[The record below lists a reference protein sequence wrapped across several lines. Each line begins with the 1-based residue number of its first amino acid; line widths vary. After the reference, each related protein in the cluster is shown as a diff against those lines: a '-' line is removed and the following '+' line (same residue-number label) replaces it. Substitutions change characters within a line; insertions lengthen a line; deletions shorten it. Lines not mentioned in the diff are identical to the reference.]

1 MSEKNFLKKIGRK
14 KMRRVVNS
22 NMSSG
27 ELSQIRGGLGLT
39 QSKMAEKLGMS
50 LRMYRYYE
58 VENAPIPVVV
68 EIASKNLDGSGT
80 LTSYDM
86 DRMKKLREEIDNTLS
101 VGSVDVAHIEK
112 ILLQSSK
119 ELQNVLSK
127 S

>member
-80 LTSYDM
+80 LTSFDM

>member
-1 MSEKNFLKKIGRK
+1 MSEKNFLKKIGRT

-39 QSKMAEKLGMS
+39 QDKMAKRLGMS

-58 VENAPIPVVV
+58 VENAPIPVVL
-68 EIASKNLDGSGT
+68 EIAAKNLDGSGT

-86 DRMKKLREEIDNTLS
+86 DRMKKLREEIDTTLS

-112 ILLQSSK
+112 ILKQSSK
-119 ELQNVLSK
+119 ELENVLSK

>member
-22 NMSSG
+22 NMSSR

-39 QSKMAEKLGMS
+39 QDKMAKRLGMS

-58 VENAPIPVVV
+58 VENAPIPVVL
-68 EIASKNLDGSGT
+68 EIAAKNLDGSGT

-112 ILLQSSK
+112 ILKQSSK
-119 ELQNVLSK
+119 ELENVLSK

>member
-1 MSEKNFLKKIGRK
+1 VSEKNFLKKIGRK

>member
-86 DRMKKLREEIDNTLS
+86 ERMKKLREEIDNTLS

>member
-1 MSEKNFLKKIGRK
+1 MSEKHFLKQIGRK

-68 EIASKNLDGSGT
+68 EIAPKNLDGSGT

-86 DRMKKLREEIDNTLS
+86 ERMKKLREEIDNTLS

>member
-14 KMRRVVNS
+14 KMRRVVIS
-22 NMSSG
+22 NMSSR

-39 QSKMAEKLGMS
+39 QDKMAKRLGMS

-58 VENAPIPVVV
+58 VENAPIPVVL
-68 EIASKNLDGSGT
+68 EIAAKNLDGSGT

-86 DRMKKLREEIDNTLS
+86 DRMKKLREEIDTTLS

-112 ILLQSSK
+112 ILKQSSK
-119 ELQNVLSK
+119 ELENVLSK
-127 S
+127 A